1 MIFFQSLSLW
11 IKLNG
16 KQFIC
21 RNDVIP
27 LTQPMNSLYNKS
39 TLSTI
44 QVLFLFAQNSNGILD
59 KQEKILYK
67 QDEIFYKLNKIL
79 HAKKAPRA
87 NKEKCETPIA
97 VTFIFMVML
106 TIWIFY
112 ALVTRCYDFQNKLDK
127 ICPIRSMCRHINAIL
142 TWFLFSINVIHI
154 CKVQSIFSSG
164 LFFSSTSKVMNKIT
178 TKISHSI
185 GQFRVFRARKQLVFS
200 YFGVVPH
207 SSYFEL
213 CSLFCWLLE
222 RCMQFLCR
230 LQPHKRR
237 VFAVFLLD
245 YAYEVYFCRTK
256 HTQFFF
262 LGGSIFGF

>member
-1 MIFFQSLSLW
+1 MGEALQCNSKNLWIIRGENWEKMGEAGRLVSEIDLNHAMQMVLLQAQRRLVLSLQIPVAITSVILAIVCIENWDDEISQGLFFIIILMIFFQSLSLW

-97 VTFIFMVML
+97 FTFIFMVML
-106 TIWIFY
+106 THMNI
-112 ALVTRCYDFQNKLDK
+112 LC
-127 ICPIRSMCRHINAIL
+127 SRHPML
-142 TWFLFSINVIHI
+142 WFL
-154 CKVQSIFSSG
+154 K
-164 LFFSSTSKVMNKIT
+164 
-178 TKISHSI
+178 
-185 GQFRVFRARKQLVFS
+185 
-200 YFGVVPH
+200 
-207 SSYFEL
+207 
-213 CSLFCWLLE
+213 
-222 RCMQFLCR
+222 
-230 LQPHKRR
+230 
-237 VFAVFLLD
+237 
-245 YAYEVYFCRTK
+245 
-256 HTQFFF
+256 
-262 LGGSIFGF
+262 